1 MGSCQSTQHHVIDID
16 NTNNAKPVKSTP
28 PPPLSSISTDDKR
41 NHMKMIKTAAGNAC
55 SGSTCNTVQSHNDTS
70 YASVEENNDS
80 GHSSTPSLSPA
91 KTAPP
96 SMPRSRS
103 RVGLD
108 TMVQERRTQGHLVS
122 NVVHIE
128 SRETSSRSIQD
139 IYDGVDNGKVLGE
152 GVAGVVRTVV
162 HKATGLPYAVKVL
175 NLDRLLACRQINDD
189 TTGGGARDS
198 MIVLEQQ
205 QEALRNEITIMS
217 QLDHPHIARLQE
229 VYEDDDNIYLVQ
241 EVCSGGELFDLLE
254 EQPDYCF
261 DEAEALR
268 KHFQHPGEVQ
278 HDMVGTPYTVAPEVI
293 RGNYDEKCDL
303 WAIGVLTYIMLC
315 GEAPFGGY
323 GGNETLL
330 ELRQNILR
338 GKFSFDKPDK
348 SVWASVSDEA
358 KDFIR
363 TLLVTDPRQRPSSE
377 QAQENPWI
385 RNYHKAT
392 FNPRTTMVNPR
403 LVQSL
408 VNFKELPITQRLMF
422 EVVSFTLMQDQIAH
436 IQAEFEKLDEEGLGE
451 LSLES
456 MRLVLSR
463 TMIEFPAG
471 SEDQQENKKG
481 HSRKL
486 SKPEIESVFN
496 HIKMGKS
503 ESRVHWHEFVAA
515 CLPTCRV
522 DDRNL
527 RIAFDRL
534 DQDHNGF
541 ITYEEVVHM
550 IARDA
555 DEDEVSLRKAWK
567 DSVEEYGC
575 QQSHFSF
582 EDFCRL
588 IRSFV

>member
-1 MGSCQSTQHHVIDID
+1 
-16 NTNNAKPVKSTP
+16 
-28 PPPLSSISTDDKR
+28 
-41 NHMKMIKTAAGNAC
+41 
-55 SGSTCNTVQSHNDTS
+55 
-70 YASVEENNDS
+70 
-80 GHSSTPSLSPA
+80 
-91 KTAPP
+91 
-96 SMPRSRS
+96 MPRSRS

-268 KHFQHPGEVQ
+268 LTWQILSSLRYLHSKGIVHRDLKLENFLFSTRKHLQLKMIDFGLSKHFQHPGEVQ

>member
-1 MGSCQSTQHHVIDID
+1 
-16 NTNNAKPVKSTP
+16 
-28 PPPLSSISTDDKR
+28 
-41 NHMKMIKTAAGNAC
+41 
-55 SGSTCNTVQSHNDTS
+55 
-70 YASVEENNDS
+70 
-80 GHSSTPSLSPA
+80 
-91 KTAPP
+91 
-96 SMPRSRS
+96 MPRSRS

-268 KHFQHPGEVQ
+268 LTWQILSSLRYLHSKGIVHRDLKLENFLFSTKKHLQLKMIDFGLSKHFQHPGEVQ